1 MTCPVCW
8 HPFFYISI
16 FVNRTIVNRTKMYEN
31 FPGTLTDTQ
40 KSKWNRLSK
49 ISTLNSLSIRISV
62 NRTKMFGKPPW
73 SMTKTKANEIII
85 GSKFQ
90 SFLRELSLPLLF
102 LSQRFPASLNVV
114 FTPEAVKMWV
124 TSLPNPRPIS
134 NFNLLKPMLH
144 LHPAFYMS
152 LLFRIINCLGD
163 YSILAWR
170 IVVWYYFGRDR
181 DQANIFHCRYHLN
194 PHKMIKLPITTAFRT
209 KCLFAWMQVHFI

>member
-1 MTCPVCW
+1 M
-8 HPFFYISI
+8 
-16 FVNRTIVNRTKMYEN
+16 
-31 FPGTLTDTQ
+31 
-40 KSKWNRLSK
+40 K
-49 ISTLNSLSIRISV
+49 ISQGHWLTHR
-62 NRTKMFGKPPW
+62 
-73 SMTKTKANEIII
+73 KANGI
-85 GSKFQ
+85 GCQRFPRLTPWAFVSVWTGRKCSENRPGQ
-90 SFLRELSLPLLF
+90 WQKQKQMKLSLVQNSLRELSLPLLF